1 MAVNAFSTLFP
12 EVPATTLNEL
22 VDGLIWQNSYIGTA
36 FQRYM
41 RQSGAY
47 DPFSGGAAMQVPDFF
62 QGAQGG
68 AIFPGQDVTVNQ
80 VQMITAGLFQPK
92 LYEKH
97 LLINEFTTEVL
108 NTGPEAR
115 VSLLEAYI
123 SQMERGIDF
132 QWEGDMFRHG
142 QAAGNGV
149 SDDRLASINGISEAI
164 NDGVTPSWDG
174 NVFPTYGGQ
183 TRNGAIGA
191 SENSTPVWLGDAAGN
206 PAPPN
211 YQELLKTYKLATG
224 GEPTLGVTSWIGY
237 TAIASAFQRQ
247 QRYETRD
254 DQNINWSGIKFEN
267 ATIFDDDI
275 VPSSNPKQSIANLFQ
290 SPDGTAPAPGAIQT
304 GQFLL
309 TTAMLGNQGTS
320 QLPNLGFTSNS
331 TPLLSGGL
339 NIIVVGEPLFWLDVE
354 FWKYR
359 ISNTGTFN
367 YHIMEPIRYPQN
379 PVLYTQFMRHAG
391 NFYTPVPRQ
400 HVQSYGIKG

>member
-1 MAVNAFSTLFP
+1 MPTPFSPLFP

-22 VDGLIWQNSYIGTA
+22 IDGLIWQNSYISTP

-41 RQSGAY
+41 RASGAY
-47 DPFSGGAAMQVPDFF
+47 DPFGGGAAMQIPQLY

-68 AIFPGQDVTVNQ
+68 AIFPGQDVTVNR

-97 LLINEFTTEVL
+97 ILVEEFSLEVL
-108 NTGPEAR
+108 NTGPEAK
-115 VSLLEAYI
+115 VSILEAYLN
-123 SQMERGIDF
+123 QMQEGIDF
-132 QWEGDMFRHG
+132 QLEGDMFRHG

-149 SDDRLASINGISEAI
+149 SDDRLASINGISEAV

-174 NVFPTYGGQ
+174 NVFPTYSSQ
-183 TRNGAIGA
+183 ARNGAIQA
-191 SENSTPVWLGDAAGN
+191 SMNSTPVWLGDSSGN

-211 YQELLKTYKLATG
+211 YQELLKSYKLAIG
-224 GEPTLGVTSWIGY
+224 RPTLGVTSWIGY

-254 DQNINWSGIKFEN
+254 DQNINWSGIKFED

-304 GQFLL
+304 GQFTL
-309 TTAMLGNQGTS
+309 TAAMLGNQGTS
-320 QLPNLGFTSNS
+320 QLPNLGFTSNA
-331 TPLLSGGL
+331 TPLLPGGL
-339 NIIVVGEPLFWLDVE
+339 NQIVVGEPLFWLDVDS
-354 FWKYR
+354 WKYR
-359 ISNTGTFN
+359 PANTGTFN
-367 YHIMEPIRYPQN
+367 YYMMDPIRYPQN
-379 PVLYTQFMRHAG
+379 PTLYTQFLRHAL
-391 NFYTPVPRQ
+391 NFYTPTPRR
-400 HVQSYGIKG
+400 HVQTYGIRG

>member
-1 MAVNAFSTLFP
+1 MANPFGTLFP

-22 VDGLIWQNSYIGTA
+22 VDGLIWQNSYISTP

-41 RQSGAY
+41 RASGAY
-47 DPFSGGAAMQVPDFF
+47 DPFGGGAAMQVP
-62 QGAQGG
+62 QLYAGAQGG

-97 LLINEFTTEVL
+97 ILVNEFTTEVL
-108 NTGPEAR
+108 NNGPEAR

-123 SQMERGIDF
+123 SQMQEGIDF

-149 SDDRLASINGISEAI
+149 SDDRLASINGISEAV

-174 NVFPTYGGQ
+174 NVFPTYSGQ
-183 TRNGAIGA
+183 ARNGAIGA
-191 SENSTPVWLGDAAGN
+191 SENSIPIWLGDAAGN

-211 YQELLKTYKLATG
+211 YESVLKSYSIAIG
-224 GEPTLGVTSWIGY
+224 QPTLGVTSWIGY
-237 TAIASAFQRQ
+237 TALAAMFQRQ
-247 QRYETRD
+247 QRYDIRD
-254 DQNINWSGIKFEN
+254 DQTINWQGIKFEN
-267 ATIFDDDI
+267 AMLFTDDI

-309 TTAMLGNQGTS
+309 TAAMLGNQGTS
-320 QLPNLGFTSNS
+320 GLPNLGFTSNA
-331 TPLLSGGL
+331 TALLAGGL
-339 NIIVVGEPLFWLDVE
+339 NQIVVGEPLFWLDVDS
-354 FWKYR
+354 WKYR
-359 ISNTGTFN
+359 IANTGSFN

-379 PVLYTQFMRHAG
+379 PVLYVQYIRHAG
-391 NFYTPVPRQ
+391 TFYTPTPRR